1 MILFKETSEIFVV
14 QRSFQ
19 DLIRIDGRE
28 EKRKETFPKKKYTV
42 EIRSSVSSEEKLRNL
57 SNFSKLIEP
66 NRAIIEG
73 ERVKLISFVSTSSS
87 LNFDDR
93 DGGDIFHSTTSSND
107 EGTSENFIRGGG
119 SQRCGQCSR
128 LSFANADGGRGEQN
142 TEMMGRALDS
152 GGSPHYLAS
161 PTLRKILSSLVAEA
175 NCGTPRAEAR
185 YRVFVSCAR
194 FSFLPWHRNN
204 RLYLSTYILPRGIL
218 ATSNIRILNE

>member
-1 MILFKETSEIFVV
+1 MILFKETSEIFIV

-19 DLIRIDGRE
+19 DLIRDGRE
-28 EKRKETFPKKKYTV
+28 ENRKETFPKKKYTV

-119 SQRCGQCSR
+119 KPTMRTMQSIVVRKCGRRQR
-128 LSFANADGGRGEQN
+128 
-142 TEMMGRALDS
+142 
-152 GGSPHYLAS
+152 
-161 PTLRKILSSLVAEA
+161 
-175 NCGTPRAEAR
+175 RAEHGNDGQSSGQR
-185 YRVFVSCAR
+185 R
-194 FSFLPWHRNN
+194 
-204 RLYLSTYILPRGIL
+204 
-218 ATSNIRILNE
+218 

>member
-1 MILFKETSEIFVV
+1 MILFKETSEIFIV

-19 DLIRIDGRE
+19 DLIRTDRRE
-28 EKRKETFPKKKYTV
+28 ENRKETFPKKKYTV

-107 EGTSENFIRGGG
+107 EGTSENFIWGGEANDADNAVDCR
-119 SQRCGQCSR
+119 SQMRT
-128 LSFANADGGRGEQN
+128 A
-142 TEMMGRALDS
+142 
-152 GGSPHYLAS
+152 
-161 PTLRKILSSLVAEA
+161 AEA
-175 NCGTPRAEAR
+175 SRTRKWWAELWTAAVAHTISLRLHCVR
-185 YRVFVSCAR
+185 YFRV
-194 FSFLPWHRNN
+194 
-204 RLYLSTYILPRGIL
+204 
-218 ATSNIRILNE
+218 

>member
-19 DLIRIDGRE
+19 DLIRTDRRE
-28 EKRKETFPKKKYTV
+28 ENRKKTFSKKKYTV

-107 EGTSENFIRGGG
+107 EGTSENFIRGGEANDADNAVDCR
-119 SQRCGQCSR
+119 SQMRT
-128 LSFANADGGRGEQN
+128 A
-142 TEMMGRALDS
+142 
-152 GGSPHYLAS
+152 
-161 PTLRKILSSLVAEA
+161 AEA
-175 NCGTPRAEAR
+175 SRTRK
-185 YRVFVSCAR
+185 
-194 FSFLPWHRNN
+194 
-204 RLYLSTYILPRGIL
+204 
-218 ATSNIRILNE
+218 

>member
-1 MILFKETSEIFVV
+1 MILFKETNEIFVV

-19 DLIRIDGRE
+19 DLIRTDRRE
-28 EKRKETFPKKKYTV
+28 ENRKETFPKKKYTV

-107 EGTSENFIRGGG
+107 EGTSENFIRGGEANDADNAVDCR
-119 SQRCGQCSR
+119 SQMRT
-128 LSFANADGGRGEQN
+128 A
-142 TEMMGRALDS
+142 
-152 GGSPHYLAS
+152 
-161 PTLRKILSSLVAEA
+161 AEA
-175 NCGTPRAEAR
+175 SRTRK
-185 YRVFVSCAR
+185 
-194 FSFLPWHRNN
+194 
-204 RLYLSTYILPRGIL
+204 
-218 ATSNIRILNE
+218 